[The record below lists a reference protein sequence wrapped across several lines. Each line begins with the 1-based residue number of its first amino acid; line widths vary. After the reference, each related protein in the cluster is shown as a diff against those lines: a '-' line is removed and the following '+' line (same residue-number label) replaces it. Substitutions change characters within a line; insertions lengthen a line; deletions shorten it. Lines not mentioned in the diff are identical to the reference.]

1 MKWGEYLLAL
11 VQKPILLFATA
22 TTGVTS
28 SDCLL
33 AVSYAKLHTPNSEVN
48 TLGTL
53 YYSAPASC
61 ALNGV
66 DYHKISI
73 HVLNTRG
80 LSMSDFSAAID
91 QLFRETTPMS
101 YNPSF
106 QTLAL
111 NEMTECE
118 PVHIIDFPLIFKLA
132 QSRKAL
138 RAEELD
144 NIVQLSQLEALA
156 ARMVNGAPP
165 FKRLMRSCNI
175 TVDPYS
181 DELPVVTNV
190 QILLRLWEQLKEIEL
205 VTY

>member
-1 MKWGEYLLAL
+1 MKWGEYLRSI

-33 AVSYAKLHTPNSEVN
+33 AVSYAKLTADKPL
-48 TLGTL
+48 TGTL
-53 YYSAPASC
+53 FYSAPASC
-61 ALNGV
+61 ALQGV
-66 DYHKISI
+66 DYHKISM
-73 HVLNTRG
+73 HVLNTVG
-80 LSMSDFSAAID
+80 LSMSDFSDAVD
-91 QLFRETTPMS
+91 QLFRDTTPMS

-106 QTLAL
+106 QSLAL
-111 NEMTECE
+111 TEMTECE
-118 PVHIIDFPLIFKLA
+118 PVHIADFPLIFKLA

-138 RAEELD
+138 KAEDLD
-144 NIVQLSQLEALA
+144 SVVQIFQLEAMA
-156 ARMVNGAPP
+156 ANMVHGAPP

-190 QILLRLWEQLKEIEL
+190 QILLRLWEQLEEIEL

>member
-1 MKWGEYLLAL
+1 MKWGEYLQSI

-33 AVSYAKLHTPNSEVN
+33 AVSYARLTAN
-48 TLGTL
+48 TTSTGTL

-61 ALNGV
+61 ALQGV
-66 DYHKISI
+66 DYHKISM

-80 LSMSDFSAAID
+80 LSMSDFSQAVD
-91 QLFRETTPMS
+91 QLFRESTPMS

-118 PVHIIDFPLIFKLA
+118 PVHIVDFPLIFKLA

-138 RAEELD
+138 KAEDLD
-144 NIVQLSQLEALA
+144 NVVQIFQLEGMA
-156 ARMVNGAPP
+156 ANMVHGAPP

-190 QILLRLWEQLKEIEL
+190 QILLRLWEQLSEIEL